1 MKVSKRLK
9 FWDLI
14 LKTVAL
20 VKFLKTENVAE
31 NVFDFCVGRACDALA
46 ALIPCKPLPDILF

>member
-9 FWDLI
+9 FGNLI

-20 VKFLKTENVAE
+20 VMFLRTENVAE
-31 NVFDFCVGRACDALA
+31 NVFEFYVGRACDALP
-46 ALIPCKPLPDILF
+46 ALIPCKLPDIPL